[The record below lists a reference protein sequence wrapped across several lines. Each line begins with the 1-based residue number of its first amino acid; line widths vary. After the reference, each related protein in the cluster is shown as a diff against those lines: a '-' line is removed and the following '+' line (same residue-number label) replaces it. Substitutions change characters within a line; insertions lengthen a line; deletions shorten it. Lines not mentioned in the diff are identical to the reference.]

1 MGTYLNTARRVF
13 ERLKVGSVSSG
24 SGNQSVSPPSTH
36 VATFQDDDV
45 PLSANTTKTTLT
57 TKPPSFTATSGT
69 TKTTNPHTSTTETT
83 KPPDS
88 TTETTKPRS
97 STTKTAKPQ
106 VAPSWSALQ
115 FARQRAESAHDLRAI
130 WKATLEGVALWWRA
144 AGAFD
149 ELQLG
154 GYLDQRLMEEIGSAI
169 RDDDRVVALVRIEE
183 WRDAWLRVLGQ
194 DDLVSTGRLSVID
207 SFRRFERKLRARQKA
222 RGM

>member
-24 SGNQSVSPPSTH
+24 SGNQSVSPPSTY
-36 VATFQDDDV
+36 VATLQEDDV

-115 FARQRAESAHDLRAI
+115 FARQRAES
-130 WKATLEGVALWWRA
+130 
-144 AGAFD
+144 
-149 ELQLG
+149 
-154 GYLDQRLMEEIGSAI
+154 DQQA
-169 RDDDRVVALVRIEE
+169 
-183 WRDAWLRVLGQ
+183 
-194 DDLVSTGRLSVID
+194 
-207 SFRRFERKLRARQKA
+207 ERKLADRHARAIEIACHLLVAQRDRGAGPGA
-222 RGM
+222 RGPGADFATGDRRGHAAPGGVLPWHAA

>member
-57 TKPPSFTATSGT
+57 TKPQSKTAISGT
-69 TKTTNPHTSTTETT
+69 TKTTKPPSCTTETT
-83 KPPDS
+83 KLQP
-88 TTETTKPRS
+88 T
-97 STTKTAKPQ
+97 
-106 VAPSWSALQ
+106 PSWSAIQ
-115 FARQRAESAHDLRAI
+115 SARRRAETAHDLREI
-130 WKATLEGVALWWRA
+130 WKATLNEVALWWRA

-154 GYLDQRLMEEIGSAI
+154 EYLDQRLMAEIGAAI
-169 RDDDRVVALVRIEE
+169 RDDDRPVALVRMEE
-183 WRDAWLRVLGQ
+183 WREKWLHVLGQ
-194 DDLVSTGRLSVID
+194 DDLVSTGHLSVID
-207 SFRRFERKLRARQKA
+207 SFRRLDRKRNARQKA
-222 RGM
+222 RGPC